1 MDKSILDKL
10 IRFGFVTN
18 VNVDASMYKD
28 VDDLIAKGLITVPG
42 AKQKINELLGD
53 LNVEKV
59 FEESSTD
66 TAEETTKTTTES
78 VIDEPT
84 TVIETLPVEPVTVV
98 ETPVEEKTTTVT
110 ETPVEEETVTITETT
125 EAAETT
131 KKTVKKTTKKTE

>member
-10 IRFGFVTN
+10 IKFGFVTN
-18 VNVDASMYKD
+18 VNVDASKYKD

-59 FEESSTD
+59 FEEPSTD
-66 TAEETTKTTTES
+66 TAAETTETTTEP

-84 TVIETLPVEPVTVV
+84 TVVETPPVEPVTVA
-98 ETPVEEKTTTVT
+98 ETA
-110 ETPVEEETVTITETT
+110 ETTETT
-125 EAAETT
+125 
-131 KKTVKKTTKKTE
+131 KKTTKKTPKKTE

>member
-10 IRFGFVTN
+10 IKFGFVTN
-18 VNVDASMYKD
+18 VNVDASKYKD
-28 VDDLIAKGLITVPG
+28 VDDLIVKGLITVPG

-59 FEESSTD
+59 FEEPSTD
-66 TAEETTKTTTES
+66 TATETTETTTEP

-84 TVIETLPVEPVTVV
+84 TVIETLPVEPATVT
-98 ETPVEEKTTTVT
+98 ETPVEEETTTVT
-110 ETPVEEETVTITETT
+110 ETPVEEETTTVTETT

>member
-10 IRFGFVTN
+10 IKFGFVTN
-18 VNVDASMYKD
+18 VNVDASKYKD
-28 VDDLIAKGLITVPG
+28 VDDLIVKGLITVPG

-59 FEESSTD
+59 FEEPSTD
-66 TAEETTKTTTES
+66 TATETTETTTEP

-84 TVIETLPVEPVTVV
+84 TVIETLPVEPA
-98 ETPVEEKTTTVT
+98 TVT
-110 ETPVEEETVTITETT
+110 ETPVEEETTTVTETT